1 MKILIEALHGLGD
14 TVCMLPAIELVRKTY
29 PEAFITVL
37 VKFSAAA
44 DIINRSEIPVNQII
58 CLDIYK
64 NFKRSFQAIRQ
75 LRGMHFDYGISS
87 AVTPVRKAKIFMKMI
102 APKKHVGLQTQGV
115 FFDTLNEKYHFVEAN
130 LMAVSAICPLPDHK
144 VFPKLYPDEDSLSS
158 IKNKIGESNLKR
170 PVVGICIGD
179 ADYSLKNRF
188 LRTGKVYTRSWG
200 IANMALLINRLRN
213 TSANNPFTIVLI
225 GGRSENRLLP
235 YLRDHHAL
243 GKNICN
249 LVGQT
254 SIKES
259 IALAY
264 LCDVVVGVDTGM
276 QHIASAVGTKTVS
289 IFGPTNPTTHGAY
302 AKNAIFIVHKKA
314 CPYQFCYGSKR
325 YVCCPNGRECL
336 HQISV
341 GEVYRNIIENIT

>member
-64 NFKRSFQAIRQ
+64 NFKRSFQVIRQ

-130 LMAVSAICPLPDHK
+130 LMAVSAICPLPQY
-144 VFPKLYPDEDSLSS
+144 KLWPTLHPDRQSILSV
-158 IKNKIGESNLKR
+158 KEKIGEANFNR
-170 PVVGICIGD
+170 PIIGICIGD
-179 ADYSLKNRF
+179 ADYSLKNRY
-188 LRTGKVYTRSWG
+188 LRSGKVYTRSWG
-200 IANMALLINRLRN
+200 IANMANLIKRLQDR
-213 TSANNPFTIVLI
+213 TYSPFTIVLI
-225 GGRSENRLLP
+225 GGKAEIRLLS
-235 YLRDHHAL
+235 YLSEHKVL
-243 GKNICN
+243 GENICN
-249 LVGQT
+249 LVGKT

-259 IALAY
+259 IALVS
-264 LCDVVVGVDTGM
+264 LCNVVLGVDTGM
-276 QHIASAVGTKTVS
+276 QHIAAAVGTKTIS
-289 IFGPTNPTTHGAY
+289 IFGPTNPATHGPY
-302 AKNAIFIVHKKA
+302 AKNAIFIVDKKA

-325 YVCCPNGRECL
+325 YVCCPNGRACL

-341 GEVYRNIIENIT
+341 GEVYRKIIENIT